1 MVYHIPKNIKVKKE
15 IFKGYGIFEILF
27 IVVGIMIGYL
37 LSFLSNAITIKLI
50 MGGII
55 PITFILL
62 TLPLPNGLTVLKILK
77 KYFKYKY
84 TQKIYKRVTKIDNI

>member
-77 KYFKYKY
+77 KYFNYKY
-84 TQKIYKRVTKIDNI
+84 NQKIYKRVTKLDNI